1 MKHVFYLAVAS
12 LFLFSCEKD
21 DSDIAEKFS
30 KNAEQNDQAS
40 DRVTASISYYHNPNP
55 DQVDQAGGGF
65 DRAMNAIAD

>member
-40 DRVTASISYYHNPNP
+40 DRVTASISYYHNP
-55 DQVDQAGGGF
+55 DQIDQADGGF
-65 DRAMNAIAD
+65 DRAMNATAD